1 MSKINIKIVVISQD
15 SNTVLVKYASDNS
28 KKPIDDYPP
37 VAFQVNKFAVNTV
50 EEFIEEIRPLIT
62 MYVNNRDLEETPKQG
77 LDLTSWEGYSTTVD
91 PIEPV
96 DPYRPTQTFP
106 GVSESSEVIL

>member
-1 MSKINIKIVVISQD
+1 MSKINIKIVEISQD

-77 LDLTSWEGYSTTVD
+77 LDLTGWEGYSTTVES
-91 PIEPV
+91 IEPV
-96 DPYRPTQTFP
+96 DPYRPSQMVP
-106 GVSESSEVIL
+106 GLKDSEVIL